1 MVPSIGITGHAG
13 LSDAS
18 EDLVFASVTE
28 ALRGYGTPL
37 HGVTCLA
44 QGADR
49 IFARAVLALG
59 GTIEVILPA
68 EDYRR
73 RVVARDG
80 VSESDGVNERDGV
93 NEFDELIGRAVAVH
107 TMPFASSGREAYV
120 AASEDMLD
128 RCDLLLAVWDGIPSR
143 QPGDT
148 AHVVATARRRRIP
161 VRVLWPAGADR
172 R

>member
-1 MVPSIGITGHAG
+1 MPSIGITGHAG

-18 EDLVFASVTE
+18 AALVFASLTD
-28 ALRGYGTPL
+28 ALREYGTPL

-44 QGADR
+44 RGADR
-49 IFARAVLALG
+49 IFARAVLALD
-59 GTIEVILPA
+59 GTFEVVLPA
-68 EDYRR
+68 EDYRH
-73 RVVARDG
+73 RVVAG
-80 VSESDGVNERDGV
+80 DGV

-107 TMPFASSGREAYV
+107 TMPFENSGREAYV

-148 AHVVATARRRRIP
+148 ADVVDTARRRRIP

>member
-1 MVPSIGITGHAG
+1 MPRIGITGHAG

-18 EDLVFASVTE
+18 VEPVFASVVE

-44 QGADR
+44 RGADR

-59 GTIEVILPA
+59 GTFEVILPA
-68 EDYRR
+68 WDYRHC
-73 RVVARDG
+73 VVVRDG
-80 VSESDGVNERDGV
+80 VA
-93 NEFDELIGRAVAVH
+93 EFDELVGRAVAVH
-107 TMPFASSGREAYV
+107 TMPFESSGRDAYA

-128 RCDLLLAVWDGIPSR
+128 RCDILLAVWDGVPSR
-143 QPGDT
+143 GLGDT
-148 AHVVATARRRRIP
+148 ADVVSRARYRRMP
-161 VRVLWPAGADR
+161 VRVLWPSGAGR